1 MTGVPLCSLVSPT
14 TKCWLEKMEEASDV
28 AFTTRAGK
36 AVAFK
41 KGKKQVVATPVESA
55 AEATSAAEPAEPRP
69 SAERGSSAAKRKPRA
84 KAAPA
89 PAESAEPAA
98 PEPAAPPAAPPAEPE
113 PPEPE
118 PPAVRA
124 KPKPRPRAK
133 KSAIREKPPEP
144 LGIELPEQPPPL
156 ERQPSTFPVMSSDDF
171 GSLFNEYISSRKSQ
185 GRDSRLAMYRS
196 WLAT

>member
-84 KAAPA
+84 KAAL
-89 PAESAEPAA
+89 E
-98 PEPAAPPAAPPAEPE
+98 PPAERKPRAKAA
-113 PPEPE
+113 PAPE
-118 PPAVRA
+118 PPAPRA

-144 LGIELPEQPPPL
+144 LGIELPERPPPL

-171 GSLFNEYISSRKSQ
+171 GSLFSEYISSRKSQ